1 MTLQLV
7 NIENN
12 LIANGTPTNVAEN
25 DVARLMHYLHCVFRV
40 LEYTDQNAQ
49 RYRDYH
55 NWSSL
60 NEAEQLGVL
69 ILAMTLRFD
78 QLDDKVFFHSE
89 ELCRGMTNKFYALNE
104 VRKQLLVN
112 QSIVVAGRSC
122 RVKQIM
128 TYTSF
133 FKTNCYYEPVKRL
146 TQHFRQQQRQ
156 TNPPQPSRVPRPKP
170 TGHPP
175 TSKTC
180 LIL

>member
-49 RYRDYH
+49 RYRDH
-55 NWSSL
+55 HHWSSL

-69 ILAMTLRFD
+69 IVAMTLRFD

-89 ELCRGMTNKFYALNE
+89 ELCRSMTSKFCASNE
-104 VRKQLLVN
+104 VRIVSETSIIKPETMVQKQAFL
-112 QSIVVAGRSC
+112 
-122 RVKQIM
+122 
-128 TYTSF
+128 SF
-133 FKTNCYYEPVKRL
+133 CSPEKTLNIRL
-146 TQHFRQQQRQ
+146 
-156 TNPPQPSRVPRPKP
+156 S
-170 TGHPP
+170 
-175 TSKTC
+175 
-180 LIL
+180 